1 MALVKMKDLLLR
13 AQKENKGCGA
23 FSVGNMEMVK
33 GAIKAAE
40 ELDTPIIL
48 QIAEVRLDHSPL
60 HLMGPMMLEAARN
73 AKVDVAVHLDHG
85 LKFETI
91 KKALEYG
98 FTSVML
104 DASRDS
110 FEENIEK
117 TKKVV
122 ELAAKYGA
130 TVEAELG
137 LVGGSEDGKSDH
149 GIRCTNPED
158 AKIFCEETGID
169 ALAVAIGN
177 AHGDYPVAP
186 QLEFGVLEEIHNRTG
201 IPLVLHG
208 GSGITDADFQKAI
221 SLGIRKV
228 NIATASFK
236 SLTKEVENYLATEG
250 AHNYFD
256 RMRQWYLER
265 IRM

>member
-1 MALVKMKDLLLR
+1 M
-13 AQKENKGCGA
+13 
-23 FSVGNMEMVK
+23 
-33 GAIKAAE
+33 
-40 ELDTPIIL
+40 
-48 QIAEVRLDHSPL
+48 
-60 HLMGPMMLEAARN
+60 
-73 AKVDVAVHLDHG
+73 
-85 LKFETI
+85 
-91 KKALEYG
+91 
-98 FTSVML
+98 
-104 DASRDS
+104 
-110 FEENIEK
+110 
-117 TKKVV
+117 V
-122 ELAAKYGA
+122 ELAAQYGA
-130 TVEAELG
+130 TFEAELG

-256 RMRQWYLER
+256 MNEAMVLGTYKNVKHHIEVFNCK
-265 IRM
+265 